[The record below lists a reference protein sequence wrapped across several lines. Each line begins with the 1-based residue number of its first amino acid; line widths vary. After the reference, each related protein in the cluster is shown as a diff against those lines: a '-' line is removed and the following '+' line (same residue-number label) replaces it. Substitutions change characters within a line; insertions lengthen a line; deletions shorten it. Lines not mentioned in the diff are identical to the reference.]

1 MYKLI
6 EEKSIMLNELKE
18 LNVSDVLG
26 SIVMGVFLLG
36 WIDFGQGPAYTWYAF
51 MVNAAEY
58 VK

>member
-1 MYKLI
+1 MWNEIKALNTSDI
-6 EEKSIMLNELKE
+6 LGSIML
-18 LNVSDVLG
+18 G
-26 SIVMGVFLLG
+26 IFLAG